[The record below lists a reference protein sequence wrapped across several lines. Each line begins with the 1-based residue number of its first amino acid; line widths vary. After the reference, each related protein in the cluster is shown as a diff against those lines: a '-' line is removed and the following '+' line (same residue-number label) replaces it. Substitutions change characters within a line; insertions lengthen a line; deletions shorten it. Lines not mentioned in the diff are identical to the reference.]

1 MPTILIHENTFEKAR
16 NAIKKHLQSKD
27 KNNSIIFSSDDEDVS
42 RKILEKEKI
51 NVLLI
56 NQKGRKDFQKQRNSG
71 LDNVM
76 AKEAKKSNV
85 VIGINL
91 DEILNSRDR
100 EKIEIFA
107 RIRQNI
113 ELCKKNRLKMVFVSK
128 EKKDLYDLKSLA
140 LVLGMPTWMT
150 SSLTLELLTD

>member
-16 NAIKKHLQSKD
+16 NAIKKNRESF
-27 KNNSIIFSSDDEDVS
+27 IIFLSDDEEVA

-51 NVLLI
+51 NILLI

-76 AKEAKKSNV
+76 AKEAKKSNIA
-85 VIGINL
+85 IGINL
-91 DEILNSRDR
+91 DEILNSKDK
-100 EKIEIFA
+100 EKVEIFA

-128 EKKDLYDLKSLA
+128 EKKDIYDLKSLA

-150 SSLTLELLTD
+150 HTVENKTF

>member
-1 MPTILIHENTFEKAR
+1 MPTTLIHENTFEKAR
-16 NAIKKHLQSKD
+16 NAIKKHKG
-27 KNNSIIFSSDDEDVS
+27 NSIIFSSDDEDVA
-42 RKILEKEKI
+42 RKVLEKEEI
-51 NVLLI
+51 NILLV

-85 VIGINL
+85 AIGINL
-91 DEILNSRDR
+91 DEILNSKDK

-113 ELCKKNRLKMVFVSK
+113 ELCKKNKLKMMFVSK
-128 EKKDLYDLKSLA
+128 DKRDIYDLKSLA

-150 SSLTLELLTD
+150 NTIENKTF